1 MKSTFTRR
9 EFLRTSATAAAGGA
23 LAPLLGRAAVGSA
36 ASPTGFSFVL
46 LGDLHFD
53 RMEHHDLAWLNK
65 THPNDL
71 SQINNYTRITR
82 EVMPR
87 LFATLRETVAELNQT
102 PATRVAFVLQ
112 AGDLVEGLCGS
123 EALSTRQN
131 TEMLAFIREAKLG
144 APFLFTKGNH
154 DVTGD
159 GAREAFAKVFHP
171 FLTQEAAAVSAG
183 TGAVTQAFF
192 TVETGR
198 AQFAFFDAHQAAASL
213 DWFEAVAAKRTAEHL
228 FVVLHPPVV
237 PYGARAT
244 WHIFSSEK
252 DKARREKFLG
262 LLGRQHAFVFG
273 GHIHRFSTL
282 AREAGGGRFA
292 QLALSSVVSGPA
304 VSVKTPLS
312 GVASYNGDQ
321 ISVEPEFSPGTAAQ
335 RRAVYAAERP
345 FVKAFDYADLPG
357 YAVVTVAG
365 PQVTARMCGGFGR
378 QVWRTI
384 DLTRLLTQ
392 PG

>member
-144 APFLFTKGNH
+144 FRCMWKGRWTH
-154 DVTGD
+154 
-159 GAREAFAKVFHP
+159 
-171 FLTQEAAAVSAG
+171 
-183 TGAVTQAFF
+183 
-192 TVETGR
+192 
-198 AQFAFFDAHQAAASL
+198 
-213 DWFEAVAAKRTAEHL
+213 
-228 FVVLHPPVV
+228 
-237 PYGARAT
+237 
-244 WHIFSSEK
+244 
-252 DKARREKFLG
+252 
-262 LLGRQHAFVFG
+262 
-273 GHIHRFSTL
+273 
-282 AREAGGGRFA
+282 
-292 QLALSSVVSGPA
+292 
-304 VSVKTPLS
+304 
-312 GVASYNGDQ
+312 
-321 ISVEPEFSPGTAAQ
+321 
-335 RRAVYAAERP
+335 
-345 FVKAFDYADLPG
+345 
-357 YAVVTVAG
+357 
-365 PQVTARMCGGFGR
+365 
-378 QVWRTI
+378 
-384 DLTRLLTQ
+384 
-392 PG
+392 